1 MAKKKKNTVPI
12 LQQRIAIL
20 GSGSWATAL
29 AKIVMTNVSDIVWY
43 MRRPEKIEEF
53 LQFSKNPTYLTSIS
67 FDTSRIHFTSDIN
80 EVVALS
86 DVLIIAIP
94 SPYVKQS
101 LNKLHRSLRSKI
113 IISAVKGMIS
123 DGNMVLSDYLYE
135 QFQVPFEQIGIITGP
150 CHAEEVALER
160 LSYLTFGCVNRERAK
175 EITQLFTTPFVH
187 TSVSEDI
194 LGLEYSSVMK
204 NIYSIAAGI
213 CHGLKYGDNF
223 QAVLLSNATQEISRF
238 ILAMSPMHRDI
249 SDSAYLGDLLVTS
262 YSRFSR
268 NRQFGAMIAM
278 GYSVKAAQLEME
290 MVAEGYYGTKCIH
303 ELNDR
308 YHVSL
313 PIVDA
318 VYDIIYEHKS
328 PMIVIRELTDKLR

>member
-1 MAKKKKNTVPI
+1 MRTKNTVPV

-29 AKIVMTNVSDIVWY
+29 AKIVMYNVPEIAWY

-53 LQFSKNPTYLTSIS
+53 LQLRKNPSYLSSVS
-67 FDTSRIHFTSDIN
+67 FDTSRIRFTSDIN
-80 EVVALS
+80 EVVAMS

-101 LNKLHRSLRSKI
+101 LKKLRRSLRSKI
-113 IISAVKGMIS
+113 VISAVKGMIA
-123 DGNMVLSDYLYE
+123 DDNMVLSDYLH
-135 QFQVPFEQIGIITGP
+135 QRFQVPYEQIGIIAGP

-160 LSYLTFGCVNRERAK
+160 LSYLTLGCVGRERAR
-175 EITQLFTTPFVH
+175 EIAQLFATPFVH
-187 TSVSEDI
+187 TSVSEDV

-223 QAVLLSNATQEISRF
+223 QAVLLSNSIQEIARF
-238 ILAMSPMHRDI
+238 ILAMSPMHREI
-249 SDSAYLGDLLVTS
+249 SESAYLGDLLVTS

-278 GYSVKAAQLEME
+278 GYSVKAAQVEME

-303 ELNDR
+303 ELNSR

-318 VYDIIYEHKS
+318 VYDILYEHKS
-328 PMIVIRELTDKLR
+328 PMLVIRDLTDKLR

>member
-1 MAKKKKNTVPI
+1 MLP
-12 LQQRIAIL
+12 LSEQRIAIL
-20 GSGSWATAL
+20 GSGSWATAI
-29 AKIVMTNVSDIVWY
+29 AKIVMQNVQEINWY

-53 LQFSKNPTYLTSIS
+53 LQLSKNPSYLSMVS

-80 EVVALS
+80 EVVSAS

-101 LNKLHRSLRSKI
+101 LKKLRRSMRSKI
-113 IISAVKGMIS
+113 VISAVKGMIA
-123 DGNMVLSDYLYE
+123 DDNMVLSDYLH
-135 QFQVPFEQIGIITGP
+135 QHFKVPEEQIGIIAGP

-160 LSYLTFGCVNRERAK
+160 LSYLTLACTNRERAHK
-175 EITQLFTTPFVH
+175 IAELFVTPFVH
-187 TSVSEDI
+187 TAVSEDVI
-194 LGLEYSSVMK
+194 GLEFSSVMK

-223 QAVLLSNATQEISRF
+223 QAVLLSNAAQEIARF
-238 ILAMSPMHRDI
+238 ILAINPAHRDI
-249 SDSAYLGDLLVTS
+249 TDSAYLGDLLVTS

-278 GYSVKAAQLEME
+278 GYSVKAAQIEME

-303 ELNDR
+303 DLNDR
-308 YHVSL
+308 YHVSI

-318 VYDIIYEHKS
+318 VYDILYEHQS
-328 PMIVIRELTDKLR
+328 PMLVIRELTDKLR